1 MSPLS
6 PSCLFRLGSRLHE
19 ADCLCLA
26 TLGNVD
32 LAVLLPLRTNFF
44 AHSHK
49 RQRDPRSKPEIHVRY
64 LPRKDTRM
72 MVSCQHRAHISCD
85 DRSVRVRF
93 LLMMISIRKGN
104 LIDEK
109 ADLLAVN
116 RFSDGKGGGA
126 YAAMNERLGGL
137 LDTVAKEESFKSEIG
152 TTLLVRLAG
161 EISAKRV
168 LVVGLGDRKKFC
180 EETVRVAAA
189 ATLNAAKAIG
199 AKSVVSVL
207 HGAGGGGLDAR
218 TCGKAMA
225 EGIRLADYEFGR
237 YKNTG
242 SKSGGAGSG
251 SAGKSPTSFCILT
264 TDGKKA
270 RSAA

>member
-1 MSPLS
+1 
-6 PSCLFRLGSRLHE
+6 
-19 ADCLCLA
+19 
-26 TLGNVD
+26 
-32 LAVLLPLRTNFF
+32 
-44 AHSHK
+44 
-49 RQRDPRSKPEIHVRY
+49 
-64 LPRKDTRM
+64 
-72 MVSCQHRAHISCD
+72 
-85 DRSVRVRF
+85 
-93 LLMMISIRKGN
+93 
-104 LIDEK
+104 
-109 ADLLAVN
+109 
-116 RFSDGKGGGA
+116 
-126 YAAMNERLGGL
+126 MNERLGGL

-225 EGIRLADYEFGR
+225 EGALLADYEFGR
-237 YKNTG
+237 YKKEAAKKSVSTFFIVTTNGKKVRPASDGIALGERYARATVFARNLVNTPG
-242 SKSGGAGSG
+242 QHMSPIDLVQAAKDIAKGKGTIRVKVFGEGQLSRMGAGGLLGVNQG
-251 SAGKSPTSFCILT
+251 SDHEPYLVHMTYTPKTAKKSMKSVALV
-264 TDGKKA
+264 
-270 RSAA
+270 